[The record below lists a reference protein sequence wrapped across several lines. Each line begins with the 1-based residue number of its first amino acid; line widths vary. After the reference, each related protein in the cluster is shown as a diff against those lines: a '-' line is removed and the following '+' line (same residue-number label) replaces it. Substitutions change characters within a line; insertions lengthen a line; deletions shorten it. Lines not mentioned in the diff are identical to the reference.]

1 MSLAE
6 LLLQILNIFSL
17 LLLAR
22 AIYSWVDPR
31 MTSTVGRFLLGITE
45 PIVGPVRQVIPRSGM
60 LDLSVMVTM
69 VLIII
74 LRQLISQ
81 SMLN

>member
-6 LLLQILNIFSL
+6 LLLNVLNIFSL

-22 AIYSWVDPR
+22 ALYSWVDPG
-31 MTSTVGRFLLGITE
+31 MSSTVGRFLLGITE

-74 LRQLISQ
+74 LRQLIAST
-81 SMLN
+81 MLT

>member
-1 MSLAE
+1 MSLPE

-22 AIYSWVDPR
+22 AIYSWVDPG
-31 MTSTVGRFLLGITE
+31 MTSSIGRFLLGITE

-74 LRQLISQ
+74 LRQLIAQ